1 MAVANQKIVVI
12 APRQAYTKDFS
23 RIHNEA
29 LQKAMQQLKGE
40 HLKLWLYLIKNK
52 DNYQLELSQ
61 KALEEWGLKK
71 DSYYRAVESL
81 VELGYLTPAKDGS
94 NIYTFTEYQSNS
106 QNAKKTSQNAKKSSD
121 LAKETSQNPQRNTI
135 HTINTITEQERNNQQ
150 VDYSVTQGTESK
162 GTIENPIVVSK
173 EWLIS
178 RYNELTQCKGDIYK
192 YEQNYYKLA
201 K

>member
-12 APRQAYTKDFS
+12 APRQAYKKDFC
-23 RIHNEA
+23 RIHNNA
-29 LQKAMQQLKGE
+29 LQIAMQQLKGE
-40 HLKLWLYLIKNK
+40 HLKLWLYLVKNK

-71 DSYYRAVESL
+71 DSYYKAVKTL
-81 VELGYLTPAKDGS
+81 IDKGYLTPAKDGS
-94 NIYTFTEYQSNS
+94 NIYTFTEYQSDS
-106 QNAKKTSQNAKKSSD
+106 QIAKKTSQNAKKSSD
-121 LAKETSQNPQRNTI
+121 FEKETSQNPQRNTI
-135 HTINTITEQERNNQQ
+135 HTINTITEYERNNQQ
-150 VDYSVTQGTESK
+150 VDYSVIQETESK

-178 RYNELTQCKGDIYK
+178 RYNSLTQCKGDIYK
-192 YEQNYYKLA
+192 YEDKYYKLA

>member
-106 QNAKKTSQNAKKSSD
+106 QNAKKSSD
-121 LAKETSQNPQRNTI
+121 FAKNDQQIEKEFSQNPQRNTI
-135 HTINTITEQERNNQQ
+135 NTINTIIESGNNQQ
-150 VDYSVTQGTESK
+150 VDYSAMQETESK

-178 RYNELTQCKGDIYK
+178 RYNRLTQCKGDIYK
-192 YEQNYYKLA
+192 YEDKYYKLA

>member
-71 DSYYRAVESL
+71 DSYYKAVKSL
-81 VELGYLTPAKDGS
+81 INLGYLTPAKDGS
-94 NIYTFTEYQSNS
+94 NIYTFTEYQSDS
-106 QNAKKTSQNAKKSSD
+106 QFAKKFSDFAKD
-121 LAKETSQNPQRNTI
+121 DQQIAKETSQNPQRNTI
-135 HTINTITEQERNNQQ
+135 NTINTIIKSGDNQQ
-150 VDYSVTQGTESK
+150 VDYSAVQEKESK

-178 RYNELTQCKGDIYK
+178 RYNRLTQCKGDIYK
-192 YEQNYYKLA
+192 YEDKYYKLA

>member
-71 DSYYRAVESL
+71 DSYYKAVKSL
-81 VELGYLTPAKDGS
+81 INLGYLTPAKDGS
-94 NIYTFTEYQSNS
+94 NIYTFTEYQSDS
-106 QNAKKTSQNAKKSSD
+106 QFAKKFSDFAKD
-121 LAKETSQNPQRNTI
+121 DQQIAKETSQNPQRNTI
-135 HTINTITEQERNNQQ
+135 NTINTIIESGNNQQ
-150 VDYSVTQGTESK
+150 VDYSAMQETESK

-178 RYNELTQCKGDIYK
+178 RYNRLTQCKGDIYK
-192 YEQNYYKLA
+192 YEDKYYKLA